1 MRRYCAHEL
10 GMKVIAVDDMSGGFA
25 SNIPTR
31 VEFVK
36 GDLQVFVLSRGSLT
50 GGPYSRLSC
59 PA

>member
-36 GDLQVFVLSRGSLT
+36 GDLQVFVSGAVS
-50 GGPYSRLSC
+50 PPIQSI
-59 PA
+59 